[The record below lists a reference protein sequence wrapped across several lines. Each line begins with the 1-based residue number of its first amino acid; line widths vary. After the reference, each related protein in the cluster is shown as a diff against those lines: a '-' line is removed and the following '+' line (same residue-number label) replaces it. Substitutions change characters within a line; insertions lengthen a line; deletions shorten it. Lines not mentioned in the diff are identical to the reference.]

1 MNFRT
6 NFGKLALL
14 GNVPIKIYFPSKTVE
29 FVPPNITTY
38 LLDENF
44 LSFLYFIKLTP
55 QNFKELVQQPE
66 FVVENKYEVF
76 LTYLK
81 TGVGVQ
87 DTLNYFKQIFPNLE
101 YKTSQFYCGESA
113 ITFEEYDILLRM
125 LSISCGEEEIEP
137 FLKNVEMSAQEPK
150 ELSPAEKR
158 MKEVQDKLKAVKEK
172 GKKKNTKEEK
182 DSKSSTITIDQIV
195 IGILYEFPSLKL
207 DDIYKMNMFT
217 LLSFWKYVSK
227 VVDNQIQIVAAGNG
241 HIKEFTYF
249 IN

>member
-38 LLDENF
+38 LLDEKF

-55 QNFKELVQQPE
+55 QEFKKIVEKQD
-66 FVVENKYEVF
+66 FIVENKYEVF

-81 TGVGVQ
+81 SEVGVQ
-87 DTLNYFKQIFPNLE
+87 DVLGYFKKIFPNLE
-101 YKTSQFYCGESA
+101 YKTSQFFCGESPLNS
-113 ITFEEYDILLRM
+113 EEYDILLEM

-137 FLKNVEMSAQEPK
+137 FLKKMETSAQEPK

-158 MKEVQDKLKAVKEK
+158 MKETQDKLKAIKEK
-172 GKKKNTKEEK
+172 GKKKNNKK
-182 DSKSSTITIDQIV
+182 DNNSKSSTITIDQIV
-195 IGILYEFPSLKL
+195 IAILYEFPSFKL
-207 DDIYKMNMFT
+207 DDLYNMNMFT